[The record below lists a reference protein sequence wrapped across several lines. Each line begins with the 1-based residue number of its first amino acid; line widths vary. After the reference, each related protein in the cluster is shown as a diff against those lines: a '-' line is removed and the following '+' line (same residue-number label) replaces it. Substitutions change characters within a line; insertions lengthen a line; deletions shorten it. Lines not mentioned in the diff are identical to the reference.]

1 MMPHEQILQAIMVT
15 AELTGAELSPAAQA
29 VMVDDLMAYPLPA
42 VLSALTRCRRELT
55 GRLTLAAVID
65 RLADADGRPGAEEA
79 WGLVAA
85 VLADERE
92 SVVWTDE
99 MAEASNAA
107 TGLLE
112 TGDKVGAR
120 MAFRERYTALVS
132 DAREAGRAV
141 RWSVSGGTDAGRRA
155 AVILKAVQDGRLHSG
170 AAQAMLPSEA
180 TEERHLLLTGHG
192 MTPQERLI
200 GRKHTQK
207 LLGLLAGKSA
217 GRRAAA

>member
-99 MAEASNAA
+99 MAE
-107 TGLLE
+107 
-112 TGDKVGAR
+112 
-120 MAFRERYTALVS
+120 
-132 DAREAGRAV
+132 
-141 RWSVSGGTDAGRRA
+141 
-155 AVILKAVQDGRLHSG
+155 
-170 AAQAMLPSEA
+170 
-180 TEERHLLLTGHG
+180 
-192 MTPQERLI
+192 
-200 GRKHTQK
+200 
-207 LLGLLAGKSA
+207 
-217 GRRAAA
+217 